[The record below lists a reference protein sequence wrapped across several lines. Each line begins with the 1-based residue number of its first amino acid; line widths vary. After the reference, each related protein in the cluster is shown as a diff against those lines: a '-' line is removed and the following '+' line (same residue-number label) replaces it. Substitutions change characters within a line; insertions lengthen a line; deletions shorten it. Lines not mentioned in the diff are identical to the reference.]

1 MGFYGSVVSTTK
13 TPFTYDR
20 IYTTR
25 ANMEEACE
33 EDGVFLGRY
42 VLVEYDESTV
52 KGYYS
57 NGVFYKDAEKTQVMP
72 GEEKVLYQN
81 LLEVS
86 GFYTYSVSSKKWNK
100 ITSGANSAYSYNY
113 DIDVKKY
120 GRGYDSTV
128 WIKHYDV
135 TTNKYHYLL
144 MAELN
149 ATTPTFHLIHDA
161 PQEVAGAPYFDENSS
176 NLDYYLHNEV
186 AFTNRVKAT
195 DAEHPHSD
203 IIVRRPKVSW
213 SYDANNNE
221 TRVEEGYEDI
231 NAAVYF
237 NKAGFNKE
245 TRVYKDDSASED
257 GFGYT
262 LSASGRRYSA
272 PVLGNAGGTIAND
285 TKNWYLYLPSLGNA
299 ICELWDDIYGR
310 DRKLTVPTER
320 NQSNVNYDEATIFGF
335 CNTVRDLIGYTLKEK
350 GSAPNT
356 KNEVDNNLYYEDN
369 KYYYYASNLDGT
381 IYTLKEIPAAET
393 TVYGLITTMHR
404 LMGTGESLTEP
415 TTIISC
421 LNKMKDLLA
430 KFDDPFA
437 ASKLVC
443 TDESGKITSS
453 DTSFPVK
460 DSTQVLQGSG
470 VWKYVSEMSLNGYQ
484 STHDNTIVQEQYSIN
499 KAFDEVTG
507 AIKLNKDNLAT
518 EVARATAE
526 GQTLLNAI
534 NTEASRADAAEKA
547 NATLIDSEGK
557 RALAAEQAL
566 DGKIT
571 TEVKTLDDAI
581 KAEVSRAQGE
591 EQKNANAITAETNRA
606 TEAENKN
613 AQAIS
618 TEESRA
624 KAQEEAI
631 VASVTQE
638 KDRATAAETENKNAI
653 AAEAS
658 RADAAEKLNAKA
670 ISDEVTRAK
679 AAEEA
684 NAKAIGDESTRA
696 AAVEQANAKAIGDE
710 TTRATAAEKAL
721 QDRLD
726 IMDSENHNARIKA
739 LEDAKYGDSISTL
752 NATVANHGTSITN
765 MSGYGDRIQTIENDY
780 VQSTQLTTLKEM
792 IWVDLQTNFNIT
804 LNKPVCTVGLSESG
818 DMLTIAYGT
827 LQREQLTV
835 NLEYKNEEESEF
847 AVTESAPA
855 QDKDSFTMTQNG
867 TYRIRIVRVHNGF
880 TSEWTSTEHVYTV
893 PVEE

>member
-86 GFYTYSVSSKKWNK
+86 GFYTYSSSSKKWNK

-161 PQEVAGAPYFDENSS
+161 PQEIAGAPYFDENSS

-186 AFTNRVKAT
+186 AFTNQVKAT

-221 TRVEEGYEDI
+221 TRVDEGYEDV

-237 NKAGFNKE
+237 NKAGFDKN
-245 TRVYKDDSASED
+245 TRTYKDDSGSVD

-320 NQSNVNYDEATIFGF
+320 NQSNVNYDENTIFGF
-335 CNTVRDLIGYTLKEK
+335 CNVVRDLIGYTLKEK
-350 GSAPNT
+350 GSIPNT
-356 KNEVDNNLYYEDN
+356 KTEIDNNLYYENN
-369 KYYYYASNLDGT
+369 KYYYYAANLDGT
-381 IYTLKEIPAAET
+381 VYTLKEIPEAET

-404 LMGTGESLTEP
+404 LMGTGEQLTEP

-421 LNKMKDLLA
+421 LNKMKDLIA
-430 KFDDPFA
+430 KFNEPFT

-443 TDESGKITSS
+443 TDASGKITSS
-453 DTSFPVK
+453 DTSFPVA
-460 DSTQVLQGSG
+460 DSTQVLQGNG
-470 VWKYVSEMSLNGYQ
+470 TWKYVSEMNLNGYQ
-484 STHDNTIVQEQYSIN
+484 SSHDSTIVQEQYSIN

-507 AIKLNKDNLAT
+507 AIKQNYDNLAS
-518 EVARATAE
+518 EVSRATTE
-526 GQTLLNAI
+526 GQTLLSAI
-534 NTEASRADAAEKA
+534 NTEASRADTAEKA
-547 NATLIDSEGK
+547 NTNLINSESA
-557 RALAAEQAL
+557 RAAAAEQAL
-566 DGKIT
+566 DTKIT
-571 TEVKTLDDAI
+571 NEVKTLDNAI
-581 KAEVSRAQGE
+581 KAEISRAQGE
-591 EQKNANAITAETNRA
+591 EQKNANAITTETSRA

-624 KAQEEAI
+624 KAREEAI
-631 VASVTQE
+631 ATSITQE
-638 KDRATAAETENKNAI
+638 KDRAIAAEIENKNAI
-653 AAEAS
+653 AAEVS
-658 RADAAEKLNAKA
+658 RADAAEK
-670 ISDEVTRAK
+670 
-679 AAEEA
+679 A
-684 NAKAIGDESTRA
+684 NAKAIGDEVTRA
-696 AAVEQANAKAIGDE
+696 V
-710 TTRATAAEKAL
+710 AAEKAL
-721 QDRLD
+721 QDRLNVID
-726 IMDSENHNARIKA
+726 LEQHNTRIKA

-752 NATVANHGTSITN
+752 SATVASHDTSITN
-765 MSGYGDRIQTIENDY
+765 MADYGNRIKAIEDDY
-780 VQSTQLTTLKEM
+780 VQNAQLTALKEM
-792 IWVDLQTNFNIT
+792 IWADLQTNFSIA
-804 LNKPVCTVGLSESG
+804 LNKPVCTVGLSESSN
-818 DMLTIAYGT
+818 MLTIAYGT

-835 NLEYKNEEESEF
+835 NLEYKNEEGIEF
-847 AVTESAPA
+847 TVAESAPA

-867 TYRIRIVRVHNGF
+867 IYRIRIVRAHNGF
-880 TSEWTSTEHVYTV
+880 ISEWTSTEHSYTV

>member
-57 NGVFYKDAEKTQVMP
+57 NGIFYKDAEKTQVMP

-86 GFYTYSVSSKKWNK
+86 GFYTYSSSSKKWNK

-161 PQEVAGAPYFDENSS
+161 PQEIAGAPYFDENSS

-186 AFTNRVKAT
+186 AFTNQVKAT

-221 TRVEEGYEDI
+221 TRVDEGYEDV

-237 NKAGFNKE
+237 NKAGFDKN
-245 TRVYKDDSASED
+245 TRTYKDDSGSVD

-299 ICELWDDIYGR
+299 ICELWDDIYGK
-310 DRKLTVPTER
+310 DRKLTVPTKR
-320 NQSNVNYDEATIFGF
+320 NQSNVNYDENTIFGF
-335 CNTVRDLIGYTLKEK
+335 CNVVRDLIGYTLKEK
-350 GSAPNT
+350 DSIPNT
-356 KNEVDNNLYYEDN
+356 KTEIDNNLYHEN
-369 KYYYYASNLDGT
+369 GKYYYYAPNIDGT
-381 IYTLKEIPAAET
+381 LYTLKEIPEAET

-404 LMGTGESLTEP
+404 LMGTGETLTTP

-421 LNKMKDLLA
+421 LNKMKELLA
-430 KFDDPFA
+430 KFDEPFT

-443 TDESGKITSS
+443 TDASGKITSS
-453 DTSFPVK
+453 DTDFPIV
-460 DSTQVLQGSG
+460 DNTQVLQGSG
-470 VWKYVSEMSLNGYQ
+470 IWKYVSEMNLNGYRSSHD
-484 STHDNTIVQEQYSIN
+484 STLVQEQYSIN

-507 AIKLNKDNLAT
+507 AIEKNKNDLAS
-518 EVARATAE
+518 EVSRSTTE
-526 GQTLLNAI
+526 GQTLLSAI
-534 NTEASRADAAEKA
+534 SAEASRADTAEKA
-547 NATLIDSEGK
+547 NTVLIDTENK
-557 RALAAEQAL
+557 RAAAAEEAL
-566 DGKIT
+566 NNRIT
-571 TEVKTLDDAI
+571 S
-581 KAEVSRAQGE
+581 EVSTLNNAISAETTRAQGE
-591 EQKNANAITAETNRA
+591 EQKNANAIAAETSRA
-606 TEAENKN
+606 TEAEGKN

-618 TEESRA
+618 AEQTRAEKAEGENKSSIEAQATKVQENTTAISNEVSRA
-624 KAQEEAI
+624 KEAEQTN
-631 VASVTQE
+631 AS
-638 KDRATAAETENKNAI
+638 AI
-653 AAEAS
+653 ATEKERAE
-658 RADAAEKLNAKA
+658 AAEKVL
-670 ISDEVTRAK
+670 S
-679 AAEEA
+679 
-684 NAKAIGDESTRA
+684 
-696 AAVEQANAKAIGDE
+696 
-710 TTRATAAEKAL
+710 
-721 QDRLD
+721 DRLD
-726 IMDSENHNARIKA
+726 AIDTENYSSRINT
-739 LEDAKYGDSISTL
+739 LENAKYGDSISSLNTTVGELSNTVSAHTTTL
-752 NATVANHGTSITN
+752 ASMSNHESRIT
-765 MSGYGDRIQTIENDY
+765 TIENAY
-780 VQSTQLTTLKEM
+780 ISESALTTLKNA
-792 IWVDLQTNFNIT
+792 IWTDLQSNFDIG
-804 LNKPVCTVGLSESG
+804 LKQPVCTVGLAENG
-818 DMLTIAYGT
+818 NELTIAYGS
-827 LQREQLTV
+827 LPREQLTV
-835 NLEYKNEEESEF
+835 NLEYKNEEATEF
-847 AVTESAPA
+847 TVAESAPA
-855 QDKDSFTMTQNG
+855 QDKDTFTMTQNG
-867 TYRIRIVRVHNGF
+867 TYRIHIVRTHNGF
-880 TSEWTSTEHVYTV
+880 TSEWTSTDYVYTV
-893 PVEE
+893 AAE